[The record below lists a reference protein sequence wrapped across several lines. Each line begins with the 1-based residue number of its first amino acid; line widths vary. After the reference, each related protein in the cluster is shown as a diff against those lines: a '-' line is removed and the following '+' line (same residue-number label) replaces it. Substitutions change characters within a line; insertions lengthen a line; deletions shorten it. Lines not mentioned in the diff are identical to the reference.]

1 MNRKSIDIGSWTII
15 HWITWISV
23 PIIIAAAIYLFYY
36 SMDHCQVY
44 NGQFGDLLSGTVGV
58 GTATPLAS
66 ALLEVKSTTQGF
78 LPPRMTE
85 AERDLIP
92 VTLASA
98 GLTIW
103 CTNCGVRGQLEVYDG
118 ESWTN
123 MMGVA
128 DKKGL

>member
-1 MNRKSIDIGSWTII
+1 MIAMA
-15 HWITWISV
+15 ITTSSN
-23 PIIIAAAIYLFYY
+23 A
-36 SMDHCQVY
+36 Q
-44 NGQFGDLLSGTVGV
+44 VGV
-58 GTATPLAS
+58 STANINPS
-66 ALLEVKSTTQGF
+66 AQLDVSSTTKGF
-78 LPPRMTE
+78 LPPRLNE

>member
-1 MNRKSIDIGSWTII
+1 MKKIVLTSLL
-15 HWITWISV
+15 
-23 PIIIAAAIYLFYY
+23 IIALAITTTTNA
-36 SMDHCQVY
+36 Q
-44 NGQFGDLLSGTVGV
+44 VGV
-58 GTATPLAS
+58 GVSTANIHPS
-66 ALLEVKSTTQGF
+66 AQLDVTSTTKGF
-78 LPPRMTE
+78 LPLRLNE

-92 VTLASA
+92 ITRASA